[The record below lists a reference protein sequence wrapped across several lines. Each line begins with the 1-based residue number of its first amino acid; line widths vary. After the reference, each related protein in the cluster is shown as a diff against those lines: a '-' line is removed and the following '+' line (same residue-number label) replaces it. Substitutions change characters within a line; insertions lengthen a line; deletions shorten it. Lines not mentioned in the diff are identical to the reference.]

1 LPSVLGRVPLLS
13 VLDSEQVLRLAE
25 TGNLHE
31 FPVETVIV
39 SEGDV
44 GASLFIV
51 VAGVL
56 EVSRADADGTVR
68 KIGRLQPGDVFG
80 EMSLLTGAPRSATV
94 TAASPVTLVEISKE
108 HLEPIFRSQ
117 PILIAQLAEIEAARM
132 SSNRDM
138 ARLTAP
144 EHAEIEEVGFARF
157 LRRKILRFFG
167 HPLN

>member
-1 LPSVLGRVPLLS
+1 MPAYPKRDITISEAASRRIEQRIDLPSVLGRVPLLS

-56 EVSRADADGTVR
+56 EVSRGACDYQPEQSHIVELDHGTVPSTR
-68 KIGRLQPGDVFG
+68 
-80 EMSLLTGAPRSATV
+80 RSSA
-94 TAASPVTLVEISKE
+94 
-108 HLEPIFRSQ
+108 H
-117 PILIAQLAEIEAARM
+117 
-132 SSNRDM
+132 
-138 ARLTAP
+138 
-144 EHAEIEEVGFARF
+144 H
-157 LRRKILRFFG
+157 
-167 HPLN
+167 